1 MRKHGAHGHLRA
13 YLQRNISS
21 MGKDK
26 NGLSQELAD
35 KVRYFIQDTSPA
47 RVSLNLRAI
56 LFGYLRN
63 AREGMPVDLD
73 IVLDDMEALFELL
86 DIITDEKRQV

>member
-1 MRKHGAHGHLRA
+1 M
-13 YLQRNISS
+13 S
-21 MGKDK
+21 KDK

-47 RVSLNLRAI
+47 RVSVNLRAV
-56 LFGYLRN
+56 LFGYLRS
-63 AREGMPVDLD
+63 AREGLPIDLD

-86 DIITDEKRQV
+86 DVAAGERRLK

>member
-1 MRKHGAHGHLRA
+1 M
-13 YLQRNISS
+13 S
-21 MGKDK
+21 KDK

-47 RVSLNLRAI
+47 RVSVNLHAV
-56 LFGYLRN
+56 LFGYLRS
-63 AREGMPVDLD
+63 AREGLPIDLD

-86 DIITDEKRQV
+86 DVAAGERRLK

>member
-1 MRKHGAHGHLRA
+1 
-13 YLQRNISS
+13 

>member
-1 MRKHGAHGHLRA
+1 M
-13 YLQRNISS
+13 S
-21 MGKDK
+21 KDK
-26 NGLSQELAD
+26 KGLSQELSD

-47 RVSLNLRAI
+47 RVNLNLRAV

-63 AREGMPVDLD
+63 AREGLPLDLD

-86 DIITDEKRQV
+86 DVAAEEKRLK